1 MQQELI
7 CYKQLPIWNHDSIP
21 QGFKKQHNT
30 QVGTWAKLTIL
41 KGELHFSMLH
51 ESGEVQSEHIFS
63 VENQPPFIEPQA

>member
-7 CYKQLPIWNHDSIP
+7 CYKQLPIWNYDSIP

-41 KGELHFSMLH
+41 KGELHFSML
-51 ESGEVQSEHIFS
+51 Q
-63 VENQPPFIEPQA
+63 